1 MQPVPNLALLKN
13 ARRAR
18 TADLSGSMLS
28 ANSILQNRY
37 RIVRQLGAGGMGT
50 VYEAIDQRVS
60 CAVALKQTLLG
71 TNAEGREAFRR
82 EAALLANLRHAS
94 LPEVMDYFGEGDGEF
109 LVMEYIAG
117 HDLAALLD
125 LRGHPF
131 PQEQVARWADEI
143 LKLLEYLH
151 TRQPPILHRDIKPSN
166 LKVTD
171 QGELF
176 LLDFGLAK
184 GATGQ
189 MPTVQTDRSVYG
201 YTPVYAPLEQIHGR
215 GTDPRSDLYALGATL
230 YHLLTGQAPL
240 GAPARFDAIEND
252 QLDPLRPIAE
262 LNPQIDSAVAF
273 VIQSA
278 MALRRR
284 DRPESAADMRHS
296 LCQAMRAITNAS
308 RGMAS
313 TFVEESAPETEPIS
327 IRELNDVRDTAEAA
341 LIADQPAHL
350 PDEAGKPL
358 HSHQDVQSALH
369 APQQ

>member
-1 MQPVPNLALLKN
+1 
-13 ARRAR
+13 
-18 TADLSGSMLS
+18 MLS

-71 TNAEGREAFRR
+71 TNAEAREAFRR

-94 LPEVMDYFGEGDGEF
+94 LPKVMDYFGEGDGEF

-230 YHLLTGQAPL
+230 YHLMT
-240 GAPARFDAIEND
+240 GAPPLDAATRADAFIGGEP
-252 QLDPLRPIAE
+252 DPLLAANEVNPRVPREIAGV
-262 LNPQIDSAVAF
+262 LMK
-273 VIQSA
+273 A
-278 MALRRR
+278 MAQHRNQRLASATEMLEMLRAAKLSTVIDRR
-284 DRPESAADMRHS
+284 P
-296 LCQAMRAITNAS
+296 
-308 RGMAS
+308 
-313 TFVEESAPETEPIS
+313 
-327 IRELNDVRDTAEAA
+327 RETAEPPRASET
-341 LIADQPAHL
+341 DAHQ
-350 PDEAGKPL
+350 GGNW
-358 HSHQDVQSALH
+358 
-369 APQQ
+369 